1 MAFTNSCL
9 RCIGHLTRSGLR
21 WLIASMTGRQIT
33 HNAELQSEGD
43 GKESGRRCSLVVVP
57 RSGEAVLFD
66 LNGLSEKDL
75 QKLSLSWVNPHQ
87 LSLEAGKLTK
97 SFTVP

>member
-9 RCIGHLTRSGLR
+9 KCIGRLTRSGFR

-66 LNGLSEKDL
+66 LNCLSDFKN
-75 QKLSLSWVNPHQ
+75 SLCLGSIPTNSH
-87 LSLEAGKLTK
+87 SKRAT
-97 SFTVP
+97 